1 MSVWNWLRKLLG
13 LQPPARRIAHLTGAD
28 AGLDEVSEEID
39 TSGGPLK
46 ENHRRRALRDWRLL
60 PKKSTPR
67 HRLTGR
73 RKRLFTR
80 EEAGRLFSATL
91 RTRNR
96 FIRDLLPDE
105 DQLRRYG
112 LPVWRT
118 EADVAAALGI
128 PVGMLCHFSIH
139 REAEPCVHY
148 FTFAVPKRGG
158 GERLILAPKRRLKA
172 IQRALLPLLVDRLP
186 VHDAA
191 HGFRRGRSI
200 LTGALPHVG
209 RKVLVQFDLQ
219 DFFPTVTVRRV
230 RGYLLAL
237 GYGYGVAQTLAVLM
251 TEAERQPVRLATET
265 GGQEAGRAPERVVH
279 VPVGP
284 RHCVQGAPTSP
295 GLCNA
300 ICLRLDRRLSGLA
313 RRLGFTYT
321 RYADDLT
328 FSGDNLDQVATL
340 RRAAEDIIRSE
351 GFRVNRAKT
360 RIRRNG
366 SRQEVTGVTVNQIA
380 GLSRKER
387 RRIRAALHQ
396 AGLAGGL
403 QALPV
408 AERRRLQG
416 RLAYATML
424 NPQQAARLTPET

>member
-1 MSVWNWLRKLLG
+1 MSLWNRLRRLLG
-13 LQPPARRIAHLTGAD
+13 LQPPARRIAHLAGEE

-39 TSGGPLK
+39 LSGGPLK
-46 ENHRRRALRDWRLL
+46 EMHRRRALRDRRLL

-73 RKRLFTR
+73 RKRFFPR
-80 EEAGRLFSATL
+80 EEADRLFSATL

-96 FIRDLLPDE
+96 SIRDLLPDE

-128 PVGMLCHFSIH
+128 TVGRLRHFSMH
-139 REAEPCVHY
+139 RDAEPCVHY
-148 FTFAVPKRGG
+148 FTFAIPKRGG

-172 IQRALLPLLVDRLP
+172 LQRALLPLLVDRLP

-200 LTGALPHVG
+200 LTGAQPHVG

-219 DFFPTVTVRRV
+219 DFFPTVTVQRV

-237 GYGYGVAQTLAVLM
+237 GYGYSVAQTLAVLM
-251 TEAERQPVRLATET
+251 TESERQPVRLAAAT
-265 GGQEAGRAPERVVH
+265 GGTEAGEAPGRVVH

-300 ICLRLDRRLSGLA
+300 VCLRLDRRLSGLA

-340 RRAAEDIIRSE
+340 RRAAEDIIRGE
-351 GFRVNRAKT
+351 CFRVNRAKT
-360 RIRRNG
+360 RIRHSG
-366 SRQEVTGVTVNQIA
+366 GRQTVTGVTVNQTA

-387 RRIRAALHQ
+387 RRLRAALHQ
-396 AGLAGGL
+396 ARMAGGL
-403 QALPV
+403 EALP
-408 AERRRLQG
+408 APERRRLEG
-416 RLAYATML
+416 RLAYAAML
-424 NPQQAARLTPET
+424 NPRQAARLTPGT